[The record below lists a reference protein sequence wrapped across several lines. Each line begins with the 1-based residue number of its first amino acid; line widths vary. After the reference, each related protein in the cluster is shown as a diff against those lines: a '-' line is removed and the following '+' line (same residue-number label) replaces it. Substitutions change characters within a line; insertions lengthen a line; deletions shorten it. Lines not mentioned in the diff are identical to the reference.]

1 MNEIAIQ
8 ENPLTKV
15 INETGVELV
24 TANLI
29 QSKFAGYFEQLH
41 EWQSKPKIV
50 VTDASQKKEMKMA
63 KEIRLAVKEIRVEGD
78 KTRKLLKEDSN
89 QYGKAVQNSYNLLES
104 LCKPLEEYY
113 EMQEKF
119 AEIQEQKRILELKAK
134 RESEI
139 NPYIEF
145 IPTGLN
151 LGTMQDS
158 DYDKLL
164 NGAKLQLAAKQ
175 EADAKAEKE
184 RLEKIEVERIENERI
199 KAENEKLRLEAIE
212 KQKELDKKNLE
223 EKKEKD
229 KLAKRN
235 SELKPYIV
243 FIRDYGKMLEM
254 DEVSYQKE
262 LAEIK
267 KGAELEWEEKRKAMA
282 KEQAELQAKQEANSL
297 KLQAGDKEKLLELA
311 SQLSL
316 VEFPKVESA
325 KANLILSQA
334 LERLQKTI
342 KTIQDEAGKL

>member
-1 MNEIAIQ
+1 MNEVAIQ

-15 INETGVELV
+15 INETGVETI

-29 QSKFAGYFEQLH
+29 QSKFAEYFEQLH
-41 EWQSKPKIV
+41 EWKSKANV
-50 VTDASQKKEMKMA
+50 TVTDASQKREMKLA
-63 KEIRLAVKEIRVEGD
+63 KETRLAIKEIRVEAD
-78 KTRKLLKEDSN
+78 KTRKLLKEDSTR
-89 QYGKAVQNSYNLLES
+89 YGKAVQNAYNLIES
-104 LCKPLEEYY
+104 ECKPLEEYL
-113 EMQEKF
+113 ELQEKF
-119 AEIQEQKRILELKAK
+119 VEIQEQKRILELKAK

-139 NPYIEF
+139 QPYIEF

-158 DYDKLL
+158 DYDMLL
-164 NGAKLQLAAKQ
+164 NGAKLQLTAKQ

-184 RLEKIEVERIENERI
+184 RLEKIEAERIENERI

-212 KQKELDKKNLE
+212 KQKELDEQKR
-223 EKKEKD
+223 
-229 KLAKRN
+229 LAKIESDR
-235 SELKPYIV
+235 
-243 FIRDYGKMLEM
+243 
-254 DEVSYQKE
+254 
-262 LAEIK
+262 LAEIAKNERLEKEKLEQAEKERKEKEESDK
-267 KGAELEWEEKRKAMA
+267 KAAIE
-282 KEQAELQAKQEANSL
+282 KEQAELKAKQEAENK

-342 KTIQDEAGKL
+342 KTIQDEAEKL

>member
-1 MNEIAIQ
+1 MNEVAIQ

-15 INETGVELV
+15 INETGVETI

-29 QSKFAGYFEQLH
+29 QSKFAEYFEQLH
-41 EWQSKPKIV
+41 EWKSKANV
-50 VTDASQKKEMKMA
+50 TVTDASQKREMKLA
-63 KEIRLAVKEIRVEGD
+63 KETRLAIKEIRVEAD
-78 KTRKLLKEDSN
+78 KTRKLLKEDSTR
-89 QYGKAVQNSYNLLES
+89 YGKAVQNAYNLIES
-104 LCKPLEEYY
+104 ECKPLEEYL
-113 EMQEKF
+113 ELQEKF
-119 AEIQEQKRILELKAK
+119 VEIQLKAK

>member
-1 MNEIAIQ
+1 MNEVAIQ

-15 INETGVELV
+15 INETGVETI

-29 QSKFAGYFEQLH
+29 QSKFAEYFEQLH
-41 EWQSKPKIV
+41 EWKSKANV
-50 VTDASQKKEMKMA
+50 TVTDASQKREMKLA
-63 KEIRLAVKEIRVEGD
+63 KETRLAIKEIRVEAD
-78 KTRKLLKEDSN
+78 KTRKLLKEDSTR
-89 QYGKAVQNSYNLLES
+89 YGKAVQNAYNLIES
-104 LCKPLEEYY
+104 ECKPLEEYL
-113 EMQEKF
+113 ELQEKF
-119 AEIQEQKRILELKAK
+119 VEIQEQKRILELKAK

-139 NPYIEF
+139 QPYIEF

-164 NGAKLQLAAKQ
+164 NGAKLQLTAKQ

-184 RLEKIEVERIENERI
+184 RLEKIEAERIENERI

-212 KQKELDKKNLE
+212 KQKELDEQKR
-223 EKKEKD
+223 
-229 KLAKRN
+229 LAKIESDR
-235 SELKPYIV
+235 
-243 FIRDYGKMLEM
+243 
-254 DEVSYQKE
+254 
-262 LAEIK
+262 LAEIAKNERLEKEKLEQAEKERKEKEESDK
-267 KGAELEWEEKRKAMA
+267 KAAIE
-282 KEQAELQAKQEANSL
+282 KEQAELKAKQEAENK